1 MKKIKLQLFGSFSLQ
16 SDTGVLSEE
25 LLSSNQLLRLL
36 AYILIYRD
44 KVLTHQ
50 DLIEKFWDDDSKN
63 PKGSLKNLGVNHF
76 FRGIDVTML

>member
-50 DLIEKFWDDDSKN
+50 DLIEKFWDDD
-63 PKGSLKNLGVNHF
+63 
-76 FRGIDVTML
+76 

>member
-36 AYILIYRD
+36 AYLLIYRD

-50 DLIEKFWDDDSKN
+50 DLIEKFSIQAQECHE
-63 PKGSLKNLGVNHF
+63 GTGRRQIHMYAL
-76 FRGIDVTML
+76 